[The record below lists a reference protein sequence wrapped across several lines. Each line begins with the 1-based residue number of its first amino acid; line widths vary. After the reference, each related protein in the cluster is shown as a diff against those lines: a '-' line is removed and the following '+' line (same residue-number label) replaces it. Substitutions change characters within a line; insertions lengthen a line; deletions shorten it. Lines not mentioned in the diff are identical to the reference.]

1 MQRFMTSPN
10 FIKIIFMGACCEQKG
25 AVLRCLGIYLFVY
38 SLIGRQKRTQYIVA
52 KERNLE
58 DGPEWTQPN
67 QGKRDL
73 LLVYD

>member
-1 MQRFMTSPN
+1 MFGD
-10 FIKIIFMGACCEQKG
+10 FLIF
-25 AVLRCLGIYLFVY
+25 Y
-38 SLIGRQKRTQYIVA
+38 SIIGRKKRTQYIVT
-52 KERNLE
+52 KEHNLE